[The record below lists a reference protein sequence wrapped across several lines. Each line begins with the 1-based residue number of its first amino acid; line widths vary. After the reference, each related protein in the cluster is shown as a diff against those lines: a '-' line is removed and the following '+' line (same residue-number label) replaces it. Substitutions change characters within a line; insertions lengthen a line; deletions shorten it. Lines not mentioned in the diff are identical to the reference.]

1 MSGKINQFE
10 EIAEEYTFILN
21 LIDWTNKMILFVF
34 SIRINIWINLYKHH
48 YY

>member
-21 LIDWTNKMILFVF
+21 LIDWPNKMILFVF
-34 SIRINIWINLYKHH
+34 YIRINIWINLYKHH